1 MSIIENIFSYG
12 TSVCMCCGNKF
23 FSKNMEILCNEVGI
37 CRQCFKSLKF
47 TKGEGAFE
55 GSEYV
60 SYVISPL
67 YYSYKARKLIKNL
80 KFDSTFRAVDVLS
93 EIFAYL
99 LEDMPHLMDF
109 DMVTSVPLS
118 FQREN
123 ERGYNQATLVGE
135 CVARVLDLPLYDDIL
150 KKIKNTDRQSKMSAL
165 DRLTNVKDAFCT
177 DKDIKE
183 KKIILVDDVYTTGNT
198 MNSCAKELIKNGA
211 AEVIGITAAISLKDK
226 KYIQYKI

>member
-1 MSIIENIFSYG
+1 MSIIESIFSYG
-12 TSVCMCCGNKF
+12 TSICMCCGNKF
-23 FSKNMEILCNEVGI
+23 LLKNMPILCSEVGI
-37 CRQCFKSLKF
+37 CNRCFKSLKF

-80 KFDSTFRAVDVLS
+80 KFDRTFRAVDVLS
-93 EIFAYL
+93 EILKYL
-99 LEDMPHLMDF
+99 LEDMPHLLDF
-109 DMVTSVPLS
+109 DIVTSVPLS

-123 ERGYNQATLVGE
+123 ERGYNQASLVGE
-135 CVARVLDLPLYDDIL
+135 CVAKILDLPIYEDIL
-150 KKIKNTDRQSKMSAL
+150 KKIKNTDRQSRMSAL
-165 DRLTNVKDAFCT
+165 ERLTNVKDAFRA
-177 DKDIKE
+177 DEDIKE

-211 AEVIGITAAISLKDK
+211 AEVIGITAAISIKDK
-226 KYIQYKI
+226 KYF